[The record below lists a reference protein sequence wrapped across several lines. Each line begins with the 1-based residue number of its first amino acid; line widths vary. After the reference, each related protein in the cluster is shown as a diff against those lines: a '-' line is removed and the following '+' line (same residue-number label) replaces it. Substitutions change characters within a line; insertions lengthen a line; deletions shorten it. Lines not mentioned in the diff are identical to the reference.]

1 MLKQVERL
9 FPSIYYIDYADA
21 TVVLMIGPNG
31 PLPRE
36 IIELHPNAPHIK
48 RNGEVN
54 AWDNEEFRKAVKAT
68 GKKQIIIAGITTD
81 VSIAPPALYNE
92 LLI

>member
-1 MLKQVERL
+1 
-9 FPSIYYIDYADA
+9 
-21 TVVLMIGPNG
+21 MIGPNG

-81 VSIAPPALYNE
+81 VSI
-92 LLI
+92 LLIVSLSQRDAHNKI